1 MSSYTYKN
9 MECGTTN
16 EVVSTEMN
24 KYMRIE
30 ALEKHALAQE
40 IKINTLEKLVNDLIM
55 SAGYSLHSGPSKDFN
70 EHHSPEQRLDWVRCM
85 NLQEIRL
92 SLFEKEAP
100 CYAEMVQRIRNH
112 QPCRGATTLTTFQ
125 HKVLQEAD
133 DAKKQKTIEEEKDK
147 AYKDMMARVAL
158 LEEIADMFEDSDE
171 DEEAAVVEQLRV
183 REAEAVLRAAK
194 AKLRGTPRTDG
205 NCDIKICNDWSQ
217 VVADKFESQEKEIDY
232 LKKNALAQEIKINE
246 LSKLVDQL
254 IVGREN
260 PTNSNEQKRAWNEI
274 MIEGNGRDE
283 QQNND
288 IIAREGE
295 GLRSVFW
302 GLNSR
307 RSDILEAKIKEN
319 REKER
324 KASLERVMRQVE
336 AQEKLKAAELAEKK
350 EKAMKDMMA
359 RVVLLE
365 ETAKKEE
372 DELENLKL
380 INEPKTDEEIED
392 PEIKELLIREAN
404 ALARAAEMRAEK
416 AKLRGTQKNS
426 KPASGDPSTWSKEKS
441 ERISQMWCE

>member
-55 SAGYSLHSGPSKDFN
+55 SAGYSLHAGPFN
-70 EHHSPEQRLDWVRCM
+70 LIEDHSPEQRLDWVRCM

-100 CYAEMVQRIRNH
+100 CYAEMVQRIRN

-133 DAKKQKTIEEEKDK
+133 DAKKQKIIEEEKDK
-147 AYKDMMARVAL
+147 AA
-158 LEEIADMFEDSDE
+158 EEL
-171 DEEAAVVEQLRV
+171 EQLRV
-183 REAEAVLRAAK
+183 REAHAVLRAAK

-205 NCDIKICNDWSQ
+205 NYDIKICNDWSQ

-295 GLRSVFW
+295 GLLSVFW